1 MTESVGPVLLV
12 DLALGFGGAES
23 RVIDTAIGLSPDVTC
38 SVAVLEGTPMAAR
51 ARAAGIDVMPM
62 RLRRSDPRLLGALR
76 VLIRDGG
83 YRVVDAHNAQSQWW
97 GHLAGRAER
106 VPALVSTVHSEYR
119 LENPG
124 RKGWAHEQVLR
135 RNANWGCRFIAVSGR
150 IETYLRGLAGPD
162 TRVDLIR
169 RGFPLPVPE
178 AARTIPRSAL
188 GWHAEDPVVGVIGRL
203 APAKGH
209 AVLLDALATLKHR
222 GRMVRCYIVGD
233 GALHRDLEVRVR
245 DLSLEDLVTIAGFT
259 DDVGSILDLV
269 DIVCIPSLTEGLPN
283 VLLEAAAAKL
293 PLVLTEVGEIPSLLE
308 PGVDAILVPPGDSEG
323 LASAIEQMCELPDRG
338 KSLADSAYRT
348 LAGRLGGD
356 WLGATLAAYAGL

>member
-23 RVIDTAIGLSPDVTC
+23 RVIDTAIGLSPHVTC

-51 ARAAGIDVMPM
+51 ARAAGLDVMPM

-76 VLIRDGG
+76 RVIRDGG

-124 RKGWAHEQVLR
+124 PKGWVHEQVLR
-135 RNANWGCRFIAVSGR
+135 RNATWGCRFIAVSGR

-188 GWHAEDPVVGVIGRL
+188 GWHDDDPVVGVIGRL

-209 AVLLDALATLKHR
+209 AVLLDAVASLKQR

-233 GALHRDLEVRVR
+233 GALLRELETQVSDLR
-245 DLSLEDLVTIAGFT
+245 LEDVVEIAGFT
-259 DDVGSILDLV
+259 NDVGSVLDLV

-283 VLLEAAAAKL
+283 VMLEAAGAKL
-293 PLVLTEVGEIPSLLE
+293 PLVVTEVGEIPILLRS
-308 PGVDAILVPPGDSEG
+308 GVDAVLVPPGDSEA
-323 LASAIEQMCELPDRG
+323 LASAIEQVCALPDRG
-338 KSLADSAYRT
+338 QSLAESAYRI
-348 LAGRLGGD
+348 LARKLGGD
-356 WLGATLAAYAGL
+356 WLGATLEAYTGL